1 MKIQYVCAYIT
12 DFIERYQDE
21 EIKVSTFSNFEDFD
35 NFDINFIIFNN
46 KLNCRKYNNKFNKI

>member
-21 EIKVSTFSNFEDFD
+21 EIKVSTFYDFEDFD
-35 NFDINFIIFNN
+35 NFDINIISFNN
-46 KLNCRKYNNKFNKI
+46 EIIWRNILKNW